1 MSECFIVFS
10 EVIAFV
16 CIGSHC
22 AAVRTSLPS
31 HRWIGADAASAGANK
46 VAEAPIARSVP
57 PTSYQGA
64 TEGWELSPPPQRH
77 SAPCDRR
84 SELLSGGTQ
93 EPGQVADPLLVAFV
107 GANRLLAGLLLQQ
120 VRPRDRSP
128 AAPKQR
134 ISSTRNRNGG
144 ADFGPTPDAGLA
156 FTPASERP
164 LTTAQAA
171 SPSLPLAGIETL
183 FAELARRRICSLAA
197 KERAP

>member
-16 CIGSHC
+16 CIGSQF

-46 VAEAPIARSVP
+46 VGEASIARFVP
-57 PTSYQGA
+57 PTSYQGG
-64 TEGWELSPPPQRH
+64 TDGWELSPPPQRH

-84 SELLSGGTQ
+84 GELLSGGTQ
-93 EPGQVADPLLVAFV
+93 EPSQVADPLLVAFV
-107 GANRLLAGLLLQQ
+107 GANRLFAGLLLQQ
-120 VRPRDRSP
+120 VRPPDGSS

-134 ISSTRNRNGG
+134 ISSSRNRNRG
-144 ADFGPTPDAGLA
+144 AAWDPTPDAGST
-156 FTPASERP
+156 FTPGSERP
-164 LTTAQAA
+164 LATAQAA
-171 SPSLPLAGIETL
+171 APCLPLAQIETL
-183 FAELARRRICSLAA
+183 FAELARRRLSSLAA